1 MISQKTR
8 ASLTVIISFIVVI
21 VGTVLLVAVASGYD
35 IDFLKGEIS
44 SRGLVKL
51 NTNPA
56 GATIKINSKQIR
68 QKTPY
73 QLDSVKV
80 GPLKV
85 EYEKQ
90 GYHSWS
96 SSFLIEGGVVTF
108 ADYALL
114 IPTEIE
120 TKQMESS
127 QAINDFISNPDYSKV
142 FVTTENTGQIF
153 EIQRN
158 SQLKKSA
165 DLPLNASF
173 KPASKFSENT
183 TNDEG
188 SAIITKAVYPDSKPI
203 RFWINTVN
211 GTVINLD
218 DIIGEDA
225 SSLIINPR
233 NNREIFGL
241 KGGQLV
247 RADIDS
253 RQNIKIGPANVTSL
267 VVNKGFIYTL
277 ENLTPATNG
286 QFLVRYDLNGGGRYV
301 LAQYPPLSKSPWSI
315 KVSKLNGSDY
325 IALDDP
331 SNGAL
336 YVIKNDGQKILS
348 SSLGENIRL
357 YLFNSTG
364 RFLSYY
370 QADTFKTIDLEYV
383 ERFSKVNE
391 NVTNLT
397 WFTDYQVIASK
408 ADGPYIADFSG
419 ENMIKLPP
427 NIADLSALKLSYIS
441 PTKSIYYISSGK
453 LYYYSLQPK
462 GSLINF

>member
-21 VGTVLLVAVASGYD
+21 LGTVLLVAVASGYN

-51 NTNPA
+51 STNPT

-73 QLDSVKV
+73 QLDSVKI

-96 SSFLIEGGVVTF
+96 SNFLVEGGVVTF

-114 IPTEIE
+114 IPNEIE
-120 TKQMESS
+120 TKQIDSS
-127 QAINDFISNPDYSKV
+127 QIINDFVSNPDNSKV
-142 FVTTENTGQIF
+142 FVTTENSGQLI
-153 EIQRN
+153 EVQRN
-158 SQLKKSA
+158 SQLKKTA
-165 DLPLNASF
+165 ELPLNASF
-173 KPASKFSENT
+173 KPASKLSENI

-188 SAIITKAVYPDSKPI
+188 SVVLTKAIYPDSKAI
-203 RFWINTVN
+203 RFWVSTTNGSTVN
-211 GTVINLD
+211 LD
-218 DIIGEDA
+218 EIIGEDTVNLA
-225 SSLIINPR
+225 INPR
-233 NNREIFGL
+233 NSREVFGL
-241 KGGQLV
+241 KVGQLV

-253 RQNIKIGPANVTSL
+253 RQNIKIGPTNISSL
-267 VVNKGFIYTL
+267 LAYKGFIYTL
-277 ENLTPATNG
+277 ENLTPASNG

-301 LAQYPPLSKSPWSI
+301 LAQYPPLSKSPWQI
-315 KVSKLNGSDY
+315 KVSKLNGTDY
-325 IALDDP
+325 ITLNDP

-336 YVIKNDGQKILS
+336 YVVKNDGQKII
-348 SSLGENIRL
+348 SSLIGENVR
-357 YLFNSTG
+357 FNSFNNTG

-370 QADTFKTIDLEYV
+370 QANSLKTIDLEYV
-383 ERFSKVNE
+383 ERFSVTNE
-391 NVTNLT
+391 NVRSLA
-397 WFTDYQVIASK
+397 WFTDYQLILSK
-408 ADGPYIADFSG
+408 ADGPYITDFSG
-419 ENMIKLPP
+419 ENTIKLPP
-427 NIADLSALKLSYIS
+427 NLSDSTTLKLSYIS
-441 PTKSIYYISSGK
+441 PIKSIYFISAGK